1 MQSLK
6 QKLKISTPGRICLFG
21 EHQDYLKL
29 PVIAA
34 AISKRVSVEG
44 VKNSSGKISIDLP
57 DINDHDQFVVKEKI
71 PYIKERD
78 YLRSSF
84 NVLVRNGFTF
94 SSGIECVVIGD
105 IPINTG
111 TSSSSALVVSWIN
124 FLALMSD
131 QQKSLS
137 SFEIAEYAHSA
148 EVVEFGEP
156 GGMMDHFSTSIGG
169 VIHLSTHPLIKIE
182 ELNSQIGPF
191 ILANSEEP
199 KDTKSILARVKQGIL
214 NITEKLS
221 RSYSGFSLHDITLES
236 LTKFESNLTDEELRL
251 LEGTIINKN
260 ITEEAHKLLINKNY
274 DRYELGKLLNRH
286 QDILRDYLK
295 ISTDKI
301 DRMIDAAL
309 DAGALGCKIN
319 GSGGGG
325 CMFAYA
331 PDNPEKVLNAVKV
344 IAPESYIVFV
354 DEGTRFELNGVEK

>member
-1 MQSLK
+1 LQAIDK
-6 QKLKISTPGRICLFG
+6 KLKVSTPGRICLFG

-34 AISKRVSVEG
+34 AISKRVSIEG
-44 VKNSSGKISIDLP
+44 VRNSNRIISINLP
-57 DINDHDQFVVKEKI
+57 DINDYEEFAIAGKI
-71 PYIKERD
+71 PYLRERD

-94 SSGIECVVIGD
+94 SSGIECVVKGD

-131 QQKSLS
+131 QKKSLS
-137 SFEIAEYAHSA
+137 NFEIAEYAHSA
-148 EVVEFGEP
+148 EVMEFGEP

-169 VIHLSTHPLIKIE
+169 VIYLSTYPSIKIE
-182 ELNSQIGPF
+182 ELNSRPGPF
-191 ILANSEEP
+191 ILGNSEEP
-199 KDTKSILARVKQGIL
+199 KNTKNILARVKHGVL
-214 NITEKLS
+214 NIINKLEKI
-221 RSYSGFSLHDITLES
+221 YPGFSLYNTKLES
-236 LTKFESNLTDEELRL
+236 LAKYESNLTEEEFRL

-260 ITEEAHKLLINKNY
+260 ITEKAHKLLRDKNY
-274 DRYELGKLLNRH
+274 ERNELGKLLNKH
-286 QDILRDYLK
+286 QDVLRDYLK

-301 DRMIDAAL
+301 DRMINAAL
-309 DAGALGCKIN
+309 DAGAFGCKIN

-344 IAPESYIVFV
+344 IAPDSYIVFV
-354 DEGTRFELNGVEK
+354 DKGTKVELNGVEN

>member
-1 MQSLK
+1 MQANSPILK
-6 QKLKISTPGRICLFG
+6 VSTPGRICLFG
-21 EHQDYLKL
+21 EHQDYLNL

-34 AISKRVSVEG
+34 AISKRVSIEG
-44 VKNSSGKISIDLP
+44 AKNSSSKISIDLL
-57 DINDHDQFVVKEKI
+57 DINDHDQFVVTEKI

-84 NVLVRNGFTF
+84 NVLIRNGFTF
-94 SSGIECVVIGD
+94 SSGIECVVKGD

-131 QQKSLS
+131 QKKSLS

-169 VIHLSTHPLIKIE
+169 IIHLSTQHSIKIE
-182 ELNSQIGPF
+182 ELNSRPGPF
-191 ILANSEEP
+191 ILGNSEEP
-199 KDTKSILARVKQGIL
+199 KDTKSILARVKDGVI
-214 NITEKLS
+214 NISSKLKQ
-221 RSYSGFSLHDITLES
+221 SYPGFGLDDITLES
-236 LTKFESNLTDEELRL
+236 LPEFKSNLTEEEMKL

-260 ITEEAHKLLINKNY
+260 ITEEAYKLLRDKNF
-274 DRYELGKLLNRH
+274 DSKRLGKLLNKH

-295 ISTDKI
+295 ISTTKI
-301 DRMIDAAL
+301 DRMINAAL

-344 IAPESYIVFV
+344 IAPESYIVYV
-354 DEGTRFELNGVEK
+354 DEGTKVELNGVEK

>member
-1 MQSLK
+1 MK
-6 QKLKISTPGRICLFG
+6 EINQKLKVSTPGRICLFG

-44 VKNSSGKISIDLP
+44 IRNTSRKISIELP
-57 DINDHDQFVVKEKI
+57 DINDRDEFSVSEKI
-71 PYIKERD
+71 PYLKERD

-84 NVLVRNGFTF
+84 NVLVRKGLTF
-94 SSGIECVVIGD
+94 SSGINCVVKGD

-137 SFEIAEYAHSA
+137 SSEIAEYAHLA

-182 ELNSQIGPF
+182 ELNHKIGPF
-191 ILANSEEP
+191 ILGNSEEP

-221 RSYSGFSLHDITLES
+221 QSYPGFSLFDITNES
-236 LTKFESNLTDEELRL
+236 LTKFESNLSEEELRL

-260 ITEEAHKLLINKNY
+260 ITEEAHKLLRNKNY
-274 DRYELGKLLNRH
+274 DREELGKLLNRH

-301 DRMIDAAL
+301 DRMINAAL

-325 CMFAYA
+325 CMFAYV
-331 PDNPEKVLNAVKV
+331 PDNPEKVLDAVKI
-344 IAPESYIVFV
+344 IAPDSHIVFV
-354 DEGTRFELNGVEK
+354 DDGTKIELNGVEN